1 MGCPPQIPPLY
12 ALDRTRESG
21 KKMNIPTPSDA
32 NLPGT
37 RPDAHQPA
45 ILIVENEVSNRILI
59 ERVLSTRGY
68 RCISASNGQEAL
80 DILDHERVDLILT
93 DLSMPVL
100 DGYRTAQLIRARP
113 ALAHVPIV
121 AVTAYALNDENEA
134 AIQMGCNEY
143 LTKPFKPRQ
152 LLEVVDRLL
161 SQR

>member
-1 MGCPPQIPPLY
+1 MNTTMPPV
-12 ALDRTRESG
+12 
-21 KKMNIPTPSDA
+21 PTVSK
-32 NLPGT
+32 
-37 RPDAHQPA
+37 RQPT
-45 ILIVENEVSNRILI
+45 ILIIENEVSNRILI

-80 DILDHERVDLILT
+80 DMLDSEYVDLILT

-100 DGYRTAQLIRARP
+100 DGYRTTQLIRERP
-113 ALAHVPIV
+113 SMANVPIV

-134 AIQMGCNEY
+134 AMQIGCNEY

-161 SQR
+161 P

>member
-1 MGCPPQIPPLY
+1 
-12 ALDRTRESG
+12 
-21 KKMNIPTPSDA
+21 MNIPDISH
-32 NLPGT
+32 
-37 RPDAHQPA
+37 AHQGAQPPT

-68 RCISASNGQEAL
+68 RCLLAANGQEAL
-80 DILDHERVDLILT
+80 NTLDRERVDLILT

-100 DGYRTAQLIRARP
+100 DGFRTTQLIRARP
-113 ALAHVPIV
+113 GMAHVPIV

-134 AIQMGCNEY
+134 ALHMGCNEY

-161 SQR
+161 PQSH

>member
-1 MGCPPQIPPLY
+1 MNSPIPP
-12 ALDRTRESG
+12 ATTTGTSH
-21 KKMNIPTPSDA
+21 PT
-32 NLPGT
+32 
-37 RPDAHQPA
+37 
-45 ILIVENEVSNRILI
+45 ILIIENEVSNRILI

-80 DILDHERVDLILT
+80 NILDRENVDLILT

-100 DGYRTAQLIRARP
+100 DGYRTTQLIRERP
-113 ALAHVPIV
+113 ALASVPIV

-134 AIQMGCNEY
+134 AIQIGCNEY

-161 SQR
+161 PQG